1 MQFNNIQ
8 DFGLPIVSLSFPD
21 QMIKEIDQIQEAQ
34 GFTGRSELVRA
45 AIRLLIEDSKE
56 KDTISGH
63 TNAIIVV
70 THDESNEAP
79 ITKLKH
85 QFEDIVKTH
94 IHNKVSHSNCVELF
108 LLEGDGKKV
117 ASMAKEFQKEDKM
130 KSVKLLMI

>member
-1 MQFNNIQ
+1 M
-8 DFGLPIVSLSFPD
+8 SLSFPD
-21 QMIKEIDQIQEAQ
+21 QMIREIDQIQEVQ

-56 KDTISGH
+56 KDSISGH
-63 TNAIIVV
+63 TNAVIVV

-85 QFEDIVKTH
+85 EFEDIVKTH
-94 IHNKVSHSNCVELF
+94 IHNKVSHGNCVELF

-117 ASMAKEFQKEDKM
+117 TSMAKEFQKEDKM
-130 KSVKLLMI
+130 KSVKLLVI

>member
-1 MQFNNIQ
+1 
-8 DFGLPIVSLSFPD
+8 LPIVSLSFPD

-79 ITKLKH
+79 ITRLKH

>member
-1 MQFNNIQ
+1 
-8 DFGLPIVSLSFPD
+8 LPIVSLSFPD
-21 QMIKEIDQIQEAQ
+21 QMIKEIDQIQEAH

-45 AIRLLIEDSKE
+45 AIRLLLEDSKE
-56 KDTISGH
+56 KNSISGH

-70 THDESNEAP
+70 THDESNEGP

-85 QFEDIVKTH
+85 QYEDIVKTH

-108 LLEGDGKKV
+108 IVEGDGKKV

-130 KSVKLLMI
+130 KSVKLLLI

>member
-1 MQFNNIQ
+1 M
-8 DFGLPIVSLSFPD
+8 PIVSLSFPD
-21 QMIKEIDQIQEAQ
+21 QMIKEIDQIQQAQ

-56 KDTISGH
+56 KDTVSGH
-63 TNAIIVV
+63 TNAVIVV

-85 QFEDIVKTH
+85 EFEDIVKTH
-94 IHNKVSHSNCVELF
+94 IHNKVNHSNCVELF

-130 KSVKLLMI
+130 RSVKLLVI

>member
-1 MQFNNIQ
+1 MSAV
-8 DFGLPIVSLSFPD
+8 PIVSLSFPE
-21 QMIKEIDQIQEAQ
+21 QMLKELDQIQQSQ

-45 AIRLLIEDSKE
+45 AIRLLLEDSKE
-56 KDTISGH
+56 KETISGP

-94 IHNKVSHSNCVELF
+94 IHNKISHSNCIELF
-108 LLEGDGKKV
+108 ILEGDGKKV
-117 ASMAKEFQKEDKM
+117 ATMAKEFRKEDKM
-130 KSVKLLMI
+130 KSVKLVLV